1 VKGNRAAWLVSLPVA
16 LAGCLVAHVVAYA
29 LAAPAA
35 ATHAPAHG
43 YLEHLPL
50 LGGAALSVVLGA
62 AGWHALRGRA
72 GVRPSPWL
80 FALLPPAAFAVQ
92 EHLERLAA
100 PALLVGDP
108 TFALGLA
115 LQLPFGLLA
124 WLLARAVLRAADA
137 LRALL
142 AALPL
147 AVSPA
152 EQRAPARRPVPPR
165 RPFAAGAPLRGPPV
179 AAATRS

>member
-16 LAGCLVAHVVAYA
+16 LAGCLVAHIVAYA
-29 LAAPAA
+29 VASPAPTA
-35 ATHAPAHG
+35 HAAHG
-43 YLEHLPL
+43 YLERLPL
-50 LGGAALSVVLGA
+50 LGGAALAVVVGA

-100 PALLVGDP
+100 PVLLVGDA
-108 TFALGLA
+108 TFAVGLA

-124 WLLARAVLRAADA
+124 WLLARAVLRAADV

-142 AALPL
+142 APPPFAAEPDDLRP
-147 AVSPA
+147 PA
-152 EQRAPARRPVPPR
+152 QASAPRR
-165 RPFAAGAPLRGPPV
+165 RPFAAGAPHRGPPV

>member
-1 VKGNRAAWLVSLPVA
+1 VNGNRAAWLVALPVA
-16 LAGCLVAHVVAYA
+16 LAGCLVAHIVAYA
-29 LAAPAA
+29 LAAPAPA
-35 ATHAPAHG
+35 DHAAHG
-43 YLEHLPL
+43 YLDHLPL
-50 LGGAALSVVLGA
+50 LGGAGIAVVLGA
-62 AGWHALRGRA
+62 SGWHAVRGRA
-72 GVRPSPWL
+72 GARPSPWL

-92 EHLERLAA
+92 EHLERLPV

-142 AALPL
+142 APTPL
-147 AVSPA
+147 AARADGSRPPA
-152 EQRAPARRPVPPR
+152 HAAAPPR

-179 AAATRS
+179 AAATSS